1 MSLNYS
7 DRIQNAINFSF
18 FKAQDT
24 DKLLL
29 DAIDPTLRRRVDPKN
44 QKTLPKIYQALFQNP
59 LPENPPSCFQTPRKR
74 GNATITPLDRYESF
88 FSSYTKTTLTS
99 NKSREKLLQMCIV
112 LQLGADQ
119 TEEILKKVGCQGLYA
134 ASLFENCIWY
144 ILKTNGTLYDL
155 YTLYDEALSVAS
167 DSRVNP
173 NSIYEQDAT
182 SRSRLNTSLFISART
197 DQLPSSKELNKD
209 SFLTFIS
216 TMGSYFRY
224 HRESVSEKYTSLID
238 SINCSS
244 MYNFFSPC
252 LKDTQPSF
260 LEQFRLFDTQEIHLK
275 HPSREIMI
283 LIEMYYRMKCNSLR
297 SKVHSF
303 VASDILNKMLQCCG
317 YPQLNA
323 KFPFDHVIM
332 EMLEYLPNGKD
343 DQLTMVGRLLP
354 LYQFA
359 FDCKSLQG
367 EYQLPD
373 SVLDEVVGAFDKLL
387 HIEYDTTHFNFL
399 TSCQLLGRSAYQNP
413 DYKVDAPYF
422 IPCRELVILLKLL
435 EDLITRNKAPSVE
448 ELNRLL
454 SRIAFHPLL
463 SEPASYDF
471 DQPASYDFDQWIQAL
486 ISLPKL
492 EDILLR
498 LRPFFHFIMSF
509 KQLSNA
515 PHSYCNQAFSDFYQQ
530 VNRINKADHMPTLS
544 NAERAAIIK
553 EADSTFLSKSKWT
566 TVVSNLFSY
575 MEKLSCNSKVHTKL
589 LDCQVSV
596 QTMFSYLE
604 IQLFPCKSSLES
616 ATLSIESQNKYEPRK
631 WEKQKKPKKPKKP
644 TNKPWVNKFY
654 NLHYGEYTVKFSCT
668 LNGQSW
674 QFSHQVKLSPA
685 EPSLTLHFS
694 PENSQVKVYQEKTET
709 RKDEMSGVKQSVDI
723 LKHLETISLFPPKK
737 CP

>member
-173 NSIYEQDAT
+173 NSIYEQNAT

-471 DQPASYDFDQWIQAL
+471 DQWIQAL

-553 EADSTFLSKSKWT
+553 EVDSTFLSKSKWT

>member
-29 DAIDPTLRRRVDPKN
+29 DAIGPGLRHSVDPKN
-44 QKTLPKIYQALFQNP
+44 QKTLPKIYQALFQIFQNT

-88 FSSYTKTTLTS
+88 FSSYTETALTS

-112 LQLGADQ
+112 LQLSADQ

-197 DQLPSSKELNKD
+197 NQLPSSETLNKD
-209 SFLTFIS
+209 SFLMFIS

-224 HRESVSEKYTSLID
+224 HRESVSKKYTALMR
-238 SINCSS
+238 SINLRS

-252 LKDTQPSF
+252 LKDTWPSF
-260 LEQFRLFDTQEIHLK
+260 FEQFRLFDTQKNHLK

-283 LIEMYYRMKCNSLR
+283 LIEMYYQMECKSLR
-297 SKVHSF
+297 SKVYSF
-303 VASDILNKMLQCCG
+303 VAPDILNKMLQCCG

-387 HIEYDTTHFNFL
+387 HIEYDTNHFNFL

-435 EDLITRNKAPSVE
+435 EDLITQNKAPSVK

-463 SEPASYDF
+463 SET
-471 DQPASYDFDQWIQAL
+471 ASYDFDQWIQAL

-604 IQLFPCKSSLES
+604 IQLLPCKSSLES

-709 RKDEMSGVKQSVDI
+709 QKDEMSGVKQSVNI
-723 LKHLETISLFPPKK
+723 LNHLETISLFPPKK

>member
-29 DAIDPTLRRRVDPKN
+29 DAIAPDLRHSVDPKN
-44 QKTLPKIYQALFQNP
+44 QKTLPKIYQALFQIFQNT

-88 FSSYTKTTLTS
+88 FSSYTETALTS

-112 LQLGADQ
+112 LRLSADQ

-197 DQLPSSKELNKD
+197 NQLPSSKELNKD
-209 SFLTFIS
+209 SFLMFIS

-224 HRESVSEKYTSLID
+224 HRESVSKKYTTLMS
-238 SINCSS
+238 SINLRS
-244 MYNFFSPC
+244 MYNSFSPC
-252 LKDTQPSF
+252 LKDTWSSF
-260 LEQFRLFDTQEIHLK
+260 FEQFRLFDTQKNHLK

-323 KFPFDHVIM
+323 KLPFDHVIM

-387 HIEYDTTHFNFL
+387 HIEYDTNHFNFL

-448 ELNRLL
+448 ELNGLL
-454 SRIAFHPLL
+454 SEIVFHPLL
-463 SEPASYDF
+463 SKST
-471 DQPASYDFDQWIQAL
+471 SSDFDQWIQAL

-498 LRPFFHFIMSF
+498 LRPFFRFIVSF
-509 KQLSNA
+509 KQFKPVPIQTDKTFESFINHIKHANTEDYQRSEKIDGKTISISNMLSKAEWKSVINRSFSFIESLLSN
-515 PHSYCNQAFSDFYQQ
+515 
-530 VNRINKADHMPTLS
+530 PTIDT
-544 NAERAAIIK
+544 NYA
-553 EADSTFLSKSKWT
+553 
-566 TVVSNLFSY
+566 
-575 MEKLSCNSKVHTKL
+575 KL
-589 LDCQVSV
+589 LNCQVSV

-604 IQLFPCKSSLES
+604 IQLLPCKSSLES

-631 WEKQKKPKKPKKP
+631 WEKPKKP

-709 RKDEMSGVKQSVDI
+709 QKDERSGVKQSVNI